1 LVVGILAL
9 LGDKEMPKSKKTNKR
24 PDRSLD
30 MATSKQ
36 ALSVTDPEVQQEFRE
51 MSRFRTGRGRISEG
65 EEDLSGEDLD
75 TAARE
80 GGEEAVGGSAALS
93 DQDIVENIGR
103 AAGLTYQDNEQLDP
117 AEKVR
122 KRDRK
127 RWELNPSSSE
137 DYLERNSRR
146 K

>member
-1 LVVGILAL
+1 
-9 LGDKEMPKSKKTNKR
+9 
-24 PDRSLD
+24 
-30 MATSKQ
+30 
-36 ALSVTDPEVQQEFRE
+36 
-51 MSRFRTGRGRISEG
+51 
-65 EEDLSGEDLD
+65 
-75 TAARE
+75 
-80 GGEEAVGGSAALS
+80 VGGSAALS